1 MKSSVF
7 ITSVLIALAAL
18 LVVQP
23 VVASDAA
30 TTPTLPVIAPA
41 SSAQSRPT
49 ELRIIRQIPR
59 DTRSF
64 TQGLELYN
72 GTLYESGGLYGES
85 LLRTVNP
92 ETAEVKKTIPI
103 EATFFAEGL
112 TILDGR
118 LFQLTWKEETAFVYD
133 VATLTFLEE
142 FPYEGEGWGLAND
155 GKALIMSNG
164 SAELTFRNPETFQAF
179 RTVTVTYNG
188 KPVLGL
194 NELEYARGHIYA
206 NVLGED
212 AILKIAPGSGR
223 VVQVIEATMLRPK
236 AQRTPLQVLNGI
248 AYNPATD
255 RFLLTGKQWPAL
267 FEVELP

>member
-1 MKSSVF
+1 
-7 ITSVLIALAAL
+7 
-18 LVVQP
+18 
-23 VVASDAA
+23 
-30 TTPTLPVIAPA
+30 
-41 SSAQSRPT
+41 
-49 ELRIIRQIPR
+49 PR
-59 DTRSF
+59 DTLSF

-72 GTLYESGGLYGES
+72 GILYESGGLYGES

-92 ETAEVKKTIPI
+92 NTAEVIQTIPL
-103 EATFFAEGL
+103 EATYFAEGL

-133 VATLTFLEE
+133 AATLAFQEE
-142 FPYEGEGWGLAND
+142 FPYEGEGWGLTND

-194 NELEYARGHIYA
+194 NELEYARDHVYA

-223 VVQVIEATMLRPK
+223 VVQVIEATALRPK
-236 AQRTPLQVLNGI
+236 SQRTPLQVLNGI
-248 AYNPATD
+248 AYDSATD

-267 FEVELP
+267 FEVEMP